1 MRAIAIALG
10 TCTLASLVSAS
21 FVDFTMTP
29 TSAIAPRNVA
39 FSIWG
44 LIYTLLAASAVV
56 LGSTRVS
63 PSPLY
68 PHILVCVSLAITCV
82 WSATVTRV
90 RGIAFVALAASA
102 LTAWA
107 SLYAVR
113 DQQLILSAAY
123 GLLTGWLSVAT
134 TISTLIDDTRIL
146 VLASTLVGSGC
157 VAIGTPWP
165 SVALF
170 WGLVCQRS
178 MDASVWAS
186 ILLTLVAVGGSV
198 FRALT

>member
-21 FVDFTMTP
+21 FVDFTKTP
-29 TSAIAPRNVA
+29 TSDIAPRKVA

-56 LGSTRVS
+56 LGSTRAS

-68 PHILVCVSLAITCV
+68 PHVLVCVSLAITCV
-82 WSATVTRV
+82 WSATATRV
-90 RGIAFVALAASA
+90 RGVAFVALATSA
-102 LTAWA
+102 LTAWS

-113 DQQLILSAAY
+113 SHLLLSAAY

-134 TISTLIDDTRIL
+134 TISSLTDDTRIL

-170 WGLVCQRS
+170 WGLVCQQNV
-178 MDASVWAS
+178 DGSVWAS
-186 ILLTLVAVGGSV
+186 ILVTLAALGGSV
-198 FRALT
+198 FRALS

>member
-21 FVDFTMTP
+21 FVDFTQTP
-29 TSAIAPRNVA
+29 TSSIAPRKVA

-56 LGSTRVS
+56 IGSTRAS

-68 PHILVCVSLAITCV
+68 PHVLVCISLAITCV
-82 WSATVTRV
+82 WSATVTRA
-90 RGIAFVALAASA
+90 RGIAFLALATSA
-102 LTAWA
+102 ATAWA
-107 SLYAVR
+107 SLHAVR
-113 DQQLILSAAY
+113 DHLLLLSTAY
-123 GLLTGWLSVAT
+123 GLLAGWLSVAT
-134 TISTLIDDTRIL
+134 TISTLSDDTRIL

-165 SVALF
+165 SVALL
-170 WGLVCQRS
+170 WGLVCQQRV
-178 MDASVWAS
+178 DASVWTS
-186 ILLTLVAVGGSV
+186 ILVTLLAGVGSV
-198 FRALT
+198 FRARS